1 MDWVYIPDIKSI
13 TSVSKRTIDV
23 FATITESL
31 EVKFQSKTTECL
43 RQQINSTMKK
53 IMTYRQ
59 NMVFPELDKLFYLL
73 NGMVLGVVESHD
85 QTASSKKSFVERVR
99 NKIVKLVSS
108 SNSIRPIPTFDE
120 KTTKEYYRKVD
131 EINKQTMTHKH
142 IYKKL
147 QRQKEMYLTGERKV
161 KKYESCLKTTELSRY
176 CNAHKLSSSQLTTT
190 DKSIRHFQTKLNNK
204 KQEASEIAKRY
215 QILLTKEKTTRNAL
229 LLLEKELLDDI
240 QFNLVE
246 RIQSGLVC
254 LKYILASQTNKF
266 YELLPQIDNFD
277 CRLAAELIIAKLSSK
292 YQFSSPNWR
301 GVDFLVQ

>member
-1 MDWVYIPDIKSI
+1 MDSQEIAASAYVTFSTINMINRVFIAEIGANFSVRIKEILCTSI
-13 TSVSKRTIDV
+13 YNLALCAPGIIRTR
-23 FATITESL
+23 L
-31 EVKFQSKTTECL
+31 
-43 RQQINSTMKK
+43 
-53 IMTYRQ
+53 
-59 NMVFPELDKLFYLL
+59 
-73 NGMVLGVVESHD
+73 
-85 QTASSKKSFVERVR
+85 
-99 NKIVKLVSS
+99 
-108 SNSIRPIPTFDE
+108 
-120 KTTKEYYRKVD
+120 D
-131 EINKQTMTHKH
+131 EINKQMMTHKH

-176 CNAHKLSSSQLTTT
+176 CNAHKLSSSQLKAT